1 MSGVH
6 GAVPDRDP
14 GLGRRAPAWLMA
26 ALRLALPLVAA
37 LAVGVGLGLLSWH
50 FWVIL
55 LFPVALGAAIGWA
68 VAFSVFALGS
78 GASAGRRVPM
88 ALIALS
94 VALGFTIEQTFE
106 DHHQRRAFAESV
118 FLTRAAGSG
127 LDPEEIAR
135 LREVSGTA
143 FLARDADAELD
154 AQVEAR
160 LGLGGPLGRFVSRL
174 EAGVRLGGP
183 YVGGRGLELGL
194 PGGILVLCLE
204 LGLAFLIAR
213 RIARSAVVSADV
225 LGTRGGTVSGSAPD
239 DPGRPGP

>member
-1 MSGVH
+1 MSGAE

-14 GLGRRAPAWLMA
+14 GPGGRAPAWLVA
-26 ALRLALPLVAA
+26 ALRFALPLAA
-37 LAVGVGLGLLSWH
+37 ATSVGVGLGLLSWH

-68 VAFSVFALGS
+68 VAFSAFALGS
-78 GASAGRRVPM
+78 GARAGRRVPM
-88 ALIALS
+88 VLIAAS
-94 VALGFTIEQTFE
+94 VVLGFTIEQAFE

-118 FLTRAAGSG
+118 FLARAAGSG

-154 AQVEAR
+154 AQVSAR

-183 YVGGRGLELGL
+183 WVGGRGLELGL
-194 PGGILVLCLE
+194 PAAILVFCLE
-204 LGLAFLIAR
+204 LGLAFFIAR
-213 RIARSAVVSADV
+213 RIARSAVVSN
-225 LGTRGGTVSGSAPD
+225 TRGGTVAGSAPD
-239 DPGRPGP
+239 ELGRPGP